1 MQERRCLSGNIYTL
15 KKGQPAALST
25 LPLSSVAIWK
35 AGVRKEQC
43 LTDLCWKGRQ
53 CPPHSFA
60 GRRWVQEVQGITTR
74 CIFKKLNRRNEAYHV
89 DKQLLLE
96 ARGREGT
103 SDEDW
108 SHHKQWPFFLGPPY
122 WNLQQIH
129 PSNVIWGEACT
140 VRVETIERSGS
151 RCVNAK
157 RNYLGCN
164 G

>member
-1 MQERRCLSGNIYTL
+1 MQERRCLSGSIYTL

-53 CPPHSFA
+53 CPPHSFV
-60 GRRWVQEVQGITTR
+60 GRGWTWQEVQGSTTR
-74 CIFKKLNRRNEAYHV
+74 CIFEKLNRRNEAYV
-89 DKQLLLE
+89 EKQLLLE
-96 ARGREGT
+96 AGGGEGT

-108 SHHKQWPFFLGPPY
+108 SHHKQGPFFLGPPY

-129 PSNVIWGEACT
+129 PSNVILGEACT
-140 VRVETIERSGS
+140 VMVETIEGSGL
-151 RCVNAK
+151 RCVN
-157 RNYLGCN
+157 
-164 G
+164 